1 MAFDYQPTL
10 AGDLVSLRPLQ
21 PDDYDDLYAVARDP
35 LIWEQHPKSDRYQ
48 EPVFK
53 TLFQDALDSG
63 GALIVIDQQTQ
74 KIIGSTRYHG
84 YDPSKSE
91 VEIGWT
97 FLARSHWGGKYN
109 GDMKRIMLEHAF
121 LFVKHVVL
129 MVAPRNLRSMRAVEK
144 IGGTRRAMRPDA
156 TGTTSYE
163 YVVTSG
169 HLG

>member
-121 LFVKHVVL
+121 LFVQGIIDL
-129 MVAPRNLRSMRAVEK
+129 NRNGNFCK
-144 IGGTRRAMRPDA
+144 
-156 TGTTSYE
+156 
-163 YVVTSG
+163 
-169 HLG
+169 